1 MPILESGA
9 VGPRILTDPPPELP
23 GSLGTVSANPLV
35 PSLSVVIPVYNEQDW
50 IERSVGAL
58 LASAEA
64 ASWPIEVVVVDDG
77 STDAT
82 PVKLEELR
90 ERHGITVL
98 SQVNSGRF
106 EARSAGIA
114 KSSGEWIALLDS
126 RVIVGLGSLTFL
138 REQLSGHPERAV
150 WNGHIDVAS
159 ENNPYAGFM
168 AGLVKVPWRA
178 YFANPRLTSYG
189 IEEFDVYPKGTTF
202 FCARRELL
210 EGSITAFVSLFDDIR
225 FASDD
230 TRMLRWIAER
240 ERIWL
245 APEFNAVYNGR
256 DSFKKF
262 AQQAYFR
269 GTTYVDSYIGSP
281 GPARNALFGALAVG
295 VAGLAF
301 AAKKPKTTLAAGV
314 LGAVAAGEVV
324 KKCGATGPEAKAVSK
339 LLPVFAGGFGA
350 GVLRGLAM
358 AVRARLR
365 RR

>member
-1 MPILESGA
+1 
-9 VGPRILTDPPPELP
+9 
-23 GSLGTVSANPLV
+23 
-35 PSLSVVIPVYNEQDW
+35 VIPVYNEQDW

-58 LASAEA
+58 LASASA

-82 PVKLEELR
+82 PSRLDDLR
-90 ERHGITVL
+90 ERHGITVIG
-98 SQVNSGRF
+98 QANGGRF
-106 EARSAGIA
+106 EARRAGIA

-126 RVIVGLGSLTFL
+126 RVIVDEHTLTFL
-138 REQLSGHPERAV
+138 RDQLVEHPERAV
-150 WNGHIDVAS
+150 WNGHINVAS
-159 ENNPYAGFM
+159 ERNPYAGFM
-168 AGLVKVPWRA
+168 AGLVKVPWRK
-178 YFANPRLTSYG
+178 YCANPRLMSYG

-202 FCARRELL
+202 FCARRGLL
-210 EGSITAFVSLFDDIR
+210 EGSVTAFASLFDDIR

-245 APEFNAVYNGR
+245 APELSATYNGR

-269 GTTYVDSYIGSP
+269 GTTYVDSYIASP
-281 GPARNALFGALAVG
+281 GPARNALFGALAAGAV
-295 VAGLAF
+295 GLAF
-301 AAKKPKTTLAAGV
+301 AAKKPKSTLAAGV

-324 KKCGATGPEAKAVSK
+324 KKCGATGPEARAVTT

-358 AVRARLR
+358 AVRTKLR

>member
-1 MPILESGA
+1 
-9 VGPRILTDPPPELP
+9 
-23 GSLGTVSANPLV
+23 
-35 PSLSVVIPVYNEQDW
+35 VIPVYNEQDW

-58 LASAEA
+58 LASASA
-64 ASWPIEVVVVDDG
+64 ADWPIEVVVVDDG

-82 PVKLEELR
+82 PSRLDELR
-90 ERHGITVL
+90 ERHGITVI
-98 SQVNSGRF
+98 SQPNSGRF
-106 EARSAGIA
+106 EARRAGIA
-114 KSSGEWIALLDS
+114 KSSGEWVALLDS
-126 RVIVGLGSLTFL
+126 RVILDEHTLTFL
-138 REQLSGHPERAV
+138 RDQLVEHPERAV
-150 WNGHIDVAS
+150 WNGHINVAS
-159 ENNPYAGFM
+159 EHNPYAGFM
-168 AGLVKVPWRA
+168 AGLVKVPWRK
-178 YFANPRLTSYG
+178 YCANPRLMSYG

-202 FCARRELL
+202 FCARRGLL
-210 EGSITAFVSLFDDIR
+210 EGSVTAFASLFDDIR

-245 APEFNAVYNGR
+245 APELSATYNGR

-262 AQQAYFR
+262 TQQAYFR
-269 GTTYVDSYIGSP
+269 GTTYVDSYIASP
-281 GPARNALFGALAVG
+281 GPARNALFGALAAG
-295 VAGLAF
+295 VLGLAF

-324 KKCGATGPEAKAVSK
+324 KKCGATGPEARAVTK

-358 AVRARLR
+358 AVRAGLR

>member
-1 MPILESGA
+1 M
-9 VGPRILTDPPPELP
+9 
-23 GSLGTVSANPLV
+23 SANPLL

-58 LASAEA
+58 LASASA

-82 PVKLEELR
+82 PSRLDDLR

-98 SQVNSGRF
+98 GQANAGRF
-106 EARSAGIA
+106 EARRAGIA

-126 RVIVGLGSLTFL
+126 RVIVDEHALTFL
-138 REQLSGHPERAV
+138 RDQLVDHPERAV
-150 WNGHIDVAS
+150 WNGHINVAS
-159 ENNPYAGFM
+159 EHNPYAGFM
-168 AGLVKVPWRA
+168 AGLVKVPWRK
-178 YFANPRLTSYG
+178 YCANPRLMSYG

-202 FCARRELL
+202 FCARRGLL
-210 EGSITAFVSLFDDIR
+210 EGSVTAFASLFDDLR

-230 TRMLRWIAER
+230 TRMLRWIAEH
-240 ERIWL
+240 EWIWL
-245 APEFNAVYNGR
+245 APELSATYHGR

-262 AQQAYFR
+262 TQQAYFR
-269 GTTYVDSYIGSP
+269 GTTYVDSYIASP
-281 GPARNALFGALAVG
+281 GPARNALFGALAAGAVG
-295 VAGLAF
+295 LVF

-314 LGAVAAGEVV
+314 LGAVAAGQVV
-324 KKCGATGPEAKAVSK
+324 RKCGATGPEARAVST

-358 AVRARLR
+358 AGRARLR

>member
-1 MPILESGA
+1 M
-9 VGPRILTDPPPELP
+9 
-23 GSLGTVSANPLV
+23 SANPLL

-58 LASAEA
+58 LASASA

-82 PVKLEELR
+82 PSRLDDLR

-98 SQVNSGRF
+98 SQANSGRF
-106 EARSAGIA
+106 EARRAGIA
-114 KSSGEWIALLDS
+114 KSSGEWVALLDS
-126 RVIVGLGSLTFL
+126 RVIVDEHTLTFL
-138 REQLSGHPERAV
+138 RDQLVEHPERAV
-150 WNGHIDVAS
+150 WNGHINVAS
-159 ENNPYAGFM
+159 EHNPYAGFM
-168 AGLVKVPWRA
+168 AGLVKVPWRK
-178 YFANPRLTSYG
+178 YCANPRLMSYG

-202 FCARRELL
+202 FCARRGLL
-210 EGSITAFVSLFDDIR
+210 EGSVTAFASLFDDLR

-245 APEFNAVYNGR
+245 APELSATYNGR

-262 AQQAYFR
+262 TQQAYFR
-269 GTTYVDSYIGSP
+269 GTTYVDSYIASP
-281 GPARNALFGALAVG
+281 GPARNALFGALAAG
-295 VAGLAF
+295 VIGLVF

-324 KKCGATGPEAKAVSK
+324 KKCGATGPEARAVTK

>member
-1 MPILESGA
+1 M
-9 VGPRILTDPPPELP
+9 
-23 GSLGTVSANPLV
+23 SANPLL

-58 LASAEA
+58 LASASA

-82 PVKLEELR
+82 PSRLDDLR

-106 EARSAGIA
+106 EARRAGIA
-114 KSSGEWIALLDS
+114 KSSGEWVALLDS
-126 RVIVGLGSLTFL
+126 RVIVDEHTLTFL
-138 REQLSGHPERAV
+138 RDQLVEHPERAV
-150 WNGHIDVAS
+150 WNGHINVAS
-159 ENNPYAGFM
+159 EHNPYAGFM
-168 AGLVKVPWRA
+168 AGLVKVPWRK
-178 YFANPRLTSYG
+178 YCANPRLMSYG

-202 FCARRELL
+202 FCARRGLL
-210 EGSITAFVSLFDDIR
+210 EGSVTAFASLFDDLR

-245 APEFNAVYNGR
+245 APELSATYNGR

-262 AQQAYFR
+262 TQQAYFR
-269 GTTYVDSYIGSP
+269 GTTYVDSYIASP
-281 GPARNALFGALAVG
+281 GPARNALFGALAAG
-295 VAGLAF
+295 VIGVVF

-324 KKCGATGPEAKAVSK
+324 KKCGATGPEARAVTK

-358 AVRARLR
+358 AVRAQLR

>member
-1 MPILESGA
+1 M
-9 VGPRILTDPPPELP
+9 
-23 GSLGTVSANPLV
+23 SANPLL

-58 LASAEA
+58 LASASA

-82 PVKLEELR
+82 PSRLDDLR

-98 SQVNSGRF
+98 RQANSGRF
-106 EARSAGIA
+106 EARRAGIA
-114 KSSGEWIALLDS
+114 KSSGEWVALLDS
-126 RVIVGLGSLTFL
+126 RVIVDEQTLTFL
-138 REQLSGHPERAV
+138 RDQLVEHPERAV
-150 WNGHIDVAS
+150 WNGHINVAS
-159 ENNPYAGFM
+159 EHNPYAGFM
-168 AGLVKVPWRA
+168 AGLVKVPWRK
-178 YFANPRLTSYG
+178 YCANPRLMSYG
-189 IEEFDVYPKGTTF
+189 IDEFDVYPKGTTF
-202 FCARRELL
+202 FCARRGLL
-210 EGSITAFVSLFDDIR
+210 EGSVTAFASLFDDLR

-245 APEFNAVYNGR
+245 APELSATYNGR

-262 AQQAYFR
+262 TQQAYFR
-269 GTTYVDSYIGSP
+269 GTTYVDSYIASP
-281 GPARNALFGALAVG
+281 GPARNALFGALAAG
-295 VAGLAF
+295 VIGLVF

-324 KKCGATGPEAKAVSK
+324 KKCGATGPEARAVTK

-358 AVRARLR
+358 AVRAGLR

>member
-1 MPILESGA
+1 M
-9 VGPRILTDPPPELP
+9 
-23 GSLGTVSANPLV
+23 SANPLL

-58 LASAEA
+58 LASASA
-64 ASWPIEVVVVDDG
+64 ADWPIEVVVVDDG

-82 PVKLEELR
+82 PSRLDELR
-90 ERHGITVL
+90 ERHGITVI
-98 SQVNSGRF
+98 SQPNGGRF
-106 EARSAGIA
+106 EARRAGIA
-114 KSSGEWIALLDS
+114 KSSGEWVALLDS
-126 RVIVGLGSLTFL
+126 RVILDEHTLTFL
-138 REQLSGHPERAV
+138 RDQLVEHPERAV
-150 WNGHIDVAS
+150 WNGHINVAS
-159 ENNPYAGFM
+159 EHNPYAGFM
-168 AGLVKVPWRA
+168 AGLVKVPWRK
-178 YFANPRLTSYG
+178 YCANPRLMSYG

-202 FCARRELL
+202 FCARRGLL
-210 EGSITAFVSLFDDIR
+210 EGSVTAFASLFDDLR

-245 APEFNAVYNGR
+245 APELSATYNGR

-262 AQQAYFR
+262 TQQAYFR
-269 GTTYVDSYIGSP
+269 GTTYVDSYIASP
-281 GPARNALFGALAVG
+281 GPARNALFGALAAG
-295 VAGLAF
+295 VLGLAF

-324 KKCGATGPEAKAVSK
+324 KKCGATGPEARAVTK
-339 LLPVFAGGFGA
+339 LLPVFAAGFGA

-358 AVRARLR
+358 AVRAGLR

>member
-1 MPILESGA
+1 
-9 VGPRILTDPPPELP
+9 
-23 GSLGTVSANPLV
+23 
-35 PSLSVVIPVYNEQDW
+35 VIPVYNEQDW
-50 IERSVGAL
+50 IDRSVGAL
-58 LASAEA
+58 LASASA

-82 PVKLEELR
+82 PSRLDDLR

-98 SQVNSGRF
+98 SQPNSGRF
-106 EARSAGIA
+106 EARRAGIA
-114 KSSGEWIALLDS
+114 KSSGEWVALLDS
-126 RVIVGLGSLTFL
+126 RVIVDEHTLTFL
-138 REQLSGHPERAV
+138 RDQLVEHPERAV
-150 WNGHIDVAS
+150 WNGHINVAS
-159 ENNPYAGFM
+159 EHNPYAGFM
-168 AGLVKVPWRA
+168 AGLVKVPWRK
-178 YFANPRLTSYG
+178 YCANPRLMSYG

-202 FCARRELL
+202 FCARRALL
-210 EGSITAFVSLFDDIR
+210 EGSVGAFASLFDDIR

-245 APEFNAVYNGR
+245 APELSATYNGR

-269 GTTYVDSYIGSP
+269 GTTYVDSYIASP
-281 GPARNALFGALAVG
+281 GPARNALFGALAAG
-295 VAGLAF
+295 VVGLAL
-301 AAKKPKTTLAAGV
+301 AAKKPKTAVAAGV

-324 KKCGATGPEAKAVSK
+324 KKCGATGPEARAVTK

-358 AVRARLR
+358 AGRTKLR

>member
-1 MPILESGA
+1 M
-9 VGPRILTDPPPELP
+9 
-23 GSLGTVSANPLV
+23 SANPLL

-58 LASAEA
+58 LASASA

-82 PVKLEELR
+82 PSRLDDLR

-98 SQVNSGRF
+98 GQANSGRF
-106 EARSAGIA
+106 EARRAGIA
-114 KSSGEWIALLDS
+114 KSSGEWVALLDS
-126 RVIVGLGSLTFL
+126 RVIVDEHTLTFL
-138 REQLSGHPERAV
+138 RDQLVEHPERAV
-150 WNGHIDVAS
+150 WNGHINVAS
-159 ENNPYAGFM
+159 EHNPYAGFM
-168 AGLVKVPWRA
+168 AGLVKVPWRK
-178 YFANPRLTSYG
+178 YCANPRLMSYG
-189 IEEFDVYPKGTTF
+189 IDEFDVYPKGTTF
-202 FCARRELL
+202 FCARRGLL
-210 EGSITAFVSLFDDIR
+210 EGSVTAFASLFDDLR

-230 TRMLRWIAER
+230 TRMLRWIAEH

-245 APEFNAVYNGR
+245 APELSATYNGR

-262 AQQAYFR
+262 TQQAYFR
-269 GTTYVDSYIGSP
+269 GTTYVDSYIASP
-281 GPARNALFGALAVG
+281 GPARNALFGALAAGVVG
-295 VAGLAF
+295 LVF

-324 KKCGATGPEAKAVSK
+324 KKCGATGPEARAVTK

-358 AVRARLR
+358 AVRAQLR